1 MRMDNADSPRADVDR
16 DGTHLVIRAAH
27 LRDLDVP
34 DPRLTGRDDAELD
47 DAIRDEL
54 LDAGPRETPQG
65 PGPFLRD
72 QQSRP
77 PGGSAADLAEQHVR
91 EGRGAPAGLKRRNIR
106 GEGSDH
112 GRLVPVF
119 SDPRTD
125 SLQS

>member
-54 LDAGPRETPQG
+54 LAPGSRQTPHDPRPL
-65 PGPFLRD
+65 LRD
-72 QQSRP
+72 HQSLA
-77 PGGSAADLAEQHVR
+77 PGGSADDLAEQHVR
-91 EGRGAPAGLKRRNIR
+91 REPAVADRM
-106 GEGSDH
+106 
-112 GRLVPVF
+112 
-119 SDPRTD
+119 PR
-125 SLQS
+125 S